1 MHQRDWMVL
10 THHRQVKGKLRAEAA
25 GMRKLE
31 PSGNE
36 YLGLDLTPHA
46 IRGTETL
53 KTADMIKQSG
63 KVGRIYATS
72 IVLEANEFAAARHFL
87 DAYQATFK
95 IAPAY
100 GGQYTYDATHVLASA
115 IRRAKSADPVK
126 VSETLLKI
134 DGYAPVT
141 GSMKWTEK
149 GEQRYGVVGVYK
161 VNGTNWE
168 AIMRSDSW

>member
-1 MHQRDWMVL
+1 MAAKLKADNIEVVVSTLNDFQIVALIDNL
-10 THHRQVKGKLRAEAA
+10 TKIDYNKQITI
-25 GMRKLE
+25 
-31 PSGNE
+31 
-36 YLGLDLTPHA
+36 LGTD
-46 IRGTETL
+46 TL

-63 KVGRIYATS
+63 KVGAFYATS
-72 IVLEANEFAAARHFL
+72 IVLEANEFVGGKAFL
-87 DAYQATFK
+87 DAYQAAFK

-100 GGQYTYDATHVLASA
+100 GGHYTYDATHVLASA
-115 IRRAKSADPVK
+115 IRRAKSAEPAK

-168 AIMRSDSW
+168 PIMRSDSW